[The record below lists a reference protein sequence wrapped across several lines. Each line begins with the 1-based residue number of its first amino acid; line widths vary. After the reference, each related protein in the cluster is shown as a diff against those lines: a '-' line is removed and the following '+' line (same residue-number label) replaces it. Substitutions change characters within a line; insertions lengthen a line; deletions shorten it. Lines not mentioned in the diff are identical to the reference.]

1 VALRIVSLLPS
12 ATEIICDLGLRDSL
26 VGRSEECNWPVD
38 VVSLPIVS
46 VARVDSLRLD
56 GRSIDEAVR
65 NAVGSGE
72 QLYVIDEEVLRTLR
86 PDVIVT
92 QDLCR
97 VCAVSSNDVCDVG
110 ARVVS
115 LDPRT
120 IGEVAESVRTLARA
134 LDVAERGDAV
144 ARRMLE
150 RVDAVRDA
158 TRDLPRVRTF
168 FAEWLDPPFAS
179 GHWIPEMVAA
189 AGGDDVLGRAGEPSR
204 GVTWELV
211 RDSRP
216 DVVVLGPCGFDVPR
230 AEREAAA
237 VRHEFDPAWRTVAV
251 NADRFFARPAPSIA
265 DGVEQLGFILHGVSV
280 SQS

>member
-1 VALRIVSLLPS
+1 VSLLPS
-12 ATEIICDLGLRDSL
+12 ATEIICGLGLRDSL
-26 VGRSEECNWPVD
+26 VGRSEECNWPPD
-38 VVSLPIVS
+38 VASLPIVS

-65 NAVGSGE
+65 SAVGSGE
-72 QLYVIDEEVLRTLR
+72 QLYTIDEEVLRALK

-120 IGEVAESVRTLARA
+120 IGEVAESVRSLARA
-134 LDVAERGDAV
+134 LDVTERGDAV
-144 ARRMLE
+144 ARRMLD
-150 RVDAVRDA
+150 RVETVRDV
-158 TRDLPRVRTF
+158 TRNLPRVRTF

-204 GVTWELV
+204 SVTWEQV
-211 RDSRP
+211 RDARP

-230 AEREAAA
+230 AEREAEA
-237 VRHEFDPAWRTVAV
+237 VRREFDPAWRTVAV

-265 DGVEQLGFILHGVSV
+265 DGVEQLGFILHGVKV
-280 SQS
+280 SRS

>member
-1 VALRIVSLLPS
+1 MRIVSLLPS

-38 VVSLPIVS
+38 VASLPIVS

-72 QLYVIDEEVLRTLR
+72 QLYAIDEEVLRALK

-120 IGEVAESVRTLARA
+120 IDEVAESVRTLARA

-150 RVDAVRDA
+150 RVDAVRSA
-158 TRDLPRVRTF
+158 TRDFPRVRTF

-204 GVTWELV
+204 SVSWEQV
-211 RDSRP
+211 RDARP

-230 AEREAAA
+230 AQREAEG
-237 VRHEFDPAWRTVAV
+237 VRHEFDPTWRTVAV

-280 SQS
+280 PQS

>member
-1 VALRIVSLLPS
+1 LRIVSLLPS

-26 VGRSEECNWPVD
+26 VGRSEECNWPPD
-38 VVSLPIVS
+38 VASLPIVS

-65 NAVGSGE
+65 SAVGSGE
-72 QLYVIDEEVLRTLR
+72 QLYAIDEEVLRALK

-120 IGEVAESVRTLARA
+120 IGEVAESVRSLARA
-134 LDVAERGDAV
+134 LDVTERGDAV
-144 ARRMLE
+144 ARRMLD
-150 RVDAVRDA
+150 RVETVRDV
-158 TRDLPRVRTF
+158 TRNLPRVRTF

-204 GVTWELV
+204 SVTWEQV
-211 RDSRP
+211 RDARP

-230 AEREAAA
+230 AEREAEA
-237 VRHEFDPAWRTVAV
+237 VRREFDPAWRTVAV

-265 DGVEQLGFILHGVSV
+265 DGVEQLGFILHGVKV
-280 SQS
+280 SRS

>member
-1 VALRIVSLLPS
+1 MSLLPS

-26 VGRSEECNWPVD
+26 VGRSEECNWPPD
-38 VVSLPIVS
+38 VASLPIVS

-65 NAVGSGE
+65 RAVGSGE
-72 QLYVIDEEVLRTLR
+72 QLYAIDEEVLRALK

-120 IGEVAESVRTLARA
+120 IGEVAESVRILARA
-134 LDVAERGDAV
+134 LGVTERGDAV
-144 ARRMLE
+144 ARRMLD
-150 RVDAVRDA
+150 RVETVRDV
-158 TRDLPRVRTF
+158 TRNLPRVRTF

-204 GVTWELV
+204 SVTWEQV
-211 RDSRP
+211 RDARP
-216 DVVVLGPCGFDVPR
+216 DIVVLGPCGFDVPR

-237 VRHEFDPAWRTVAV
+237 VRREFDPAWRTVAV

-265 DGVEQLGFILHGVSV
+265 DGVEQLGFILHGVKV
-280 SQS
+280 SRS

>member
-1 VALRIVSLLPS
+1 MALRIVSLLPS

-26 VGRSEECNWPVD
+26 VGRSEECNWPAD
-38 VVSLPIVS
+38 VASLPIVS

-72 QLYVIDEEVLRTLR
+72 QLYVIDEEVLRTLK

-158 TRDLPRVRTF
+158 TRDRPRVRTF

>member
-1 VALRIVSLLPS
+1 MRVVSLLPS

-26 VGRSEECNWPVD
+26 VGRSEECNWPPNVA
-38 VVSLPIVS
+38 SLPIVS

-72 QLYVIDEEVLRTLR
+72 QLYAIDEEILRALK

-120 IGEVAESVRTLARA
+120 IVEVAESVRTLARA
-134 LDVAERGDAV
+134 LDVTERGDGV
-144 ARRMLE
+144 ATRMLE
-150 RVDAVRDA
+150 RVAAVRNA
-158 TRDLPRVRTF
+158 TRNLPRVRTF

-189 AGGDDVLGRAGEPSR
+189 AGGDDVLGRPGEPSR
-204 GVTWELV
+204 SVTWDQV
-211 RDSRP
+211 RDARP
-216 DVVVLGPCGFDVPR
+216 NVVVLGPCGFDVPR
-230 AEREAAA
+230 TEREAEA
-237 VRHEFDPAWRTVAV
+237 VRHDFDPAWRTVAV

-265 DGVEQLGFILHGVSV
+265 DGVEQLGFILHGVKV
-280 SQS
+280 SRS

>member
-1 VALRIVSLLPS
+1 VSLLPS

-26 VGRSEECNWPVD
+26 VGRSEECNWPPD
-38 VVSLPIVS
+38 VASLPIVS

-65 NAVGSGE
+65 SAVGSGE
-72 QLYVIDEEVLRTLR
+72 QLYTIDEEVLRALK

-120 IGEVAESVRTLARA
+120 IGEVAESVRSLARA
-134 LDVAERGDAV
+134 LDVTERGDAV
-144 ARRMLE
+144 ARRMLD
-150 RVDAVRDA
+150 RVETVRDV
-158 TRDLPRVRTF
+158 TRNLPRVRTF

-204 GVTWELV
+204 SVTWEQV
-211 RDSRP
+211 RDARP

-230 AEREAAA
+230 AEREAEA
-237 VRHEFDPAWRTVAV
+237 VRREFDPAWRTVAV

-265 DGVEQLGFILHGVSV
+265 DGVEQLGFILHGVKV
-280 SQS
+280 SRS

>member
-1 VALRIVSLLPS
+1 MRIVSLLPS
-12 ATEIICDLGLRDSL
+12 ATEIICGLGLRDSL
-26 VGRSEECNWPVD
+26 VGRSEECNWPPD
-38 VVSLPIVS
+38 VASLPIVS

-65 NAVGSGE
+65 SAVGSGE
-72 QLYVIDEEVLRTLR
+72 QLYTIDEEVLRALK

-120 IGEVAESVRTLARA
+120 IGEVAESVRSLARA
-134 LDVAERGDAV
+134 LDVTERGDAV
-144 ARRMLE
+144 ARRMLD
-150 RVDAVRDA
+150 RVETVRDV
-158 TRDLPRVRTF
+158 TRNLPRVRTF

-204 GVTWELV
+204 SVTWEQV
-211 RDSRP
+211 RDARP

-230 AEREAAA
+230 AEREAEA
-237 VRHEFDPAWRTVAV
+237 VRREFDPAWRTVAV

-265 DGVEQLGFILHGVSV
+265 DGVEQLGFILHGVKV
-280 SQS
+280 SRS

>member
-1 VALRIVSLLPS
+1 V
-12 ATEIICDLGLRDSL
+12 
-26 VGRSEECNWPVD
+26 RS
-38 VVSLPIVS
+38 
-46 VARVDSLRLD
+46 
-56 GRSIDEAVR
+56 
-65 NAVGSGE
+65 AVGSGE
-72 QLYVIDEEVLRTLR
+72 QLYTIDEEVLRALK

-120 IGEVAESVRTLARA
+120 IGEVAESVRSLARA
-134 LDVAERGDAV
+134 LDVTERGDAV
-144 ARRMLE
+144 ARRMLD
-150 RVDAVRDA
+150 RVETVRDV
-158 TRDLPRVRTF
+158 TRNLPRVRTF

-204 GVTWELV
+204 SVTWEQV
-211 RDSRP
+211 RDARP

-230 AEREAAA
+230 AEREAEA
-237 VRHEFDPAWRTVAV
+237 VRREFDPAWRTVAV

-265 DGVEQLGFILHGVSV
+265 DGVEQLGFILHGVKV
-280 SQS
+280 SRS

>member
-1 VALRIVSLLPS
+1 VSLLPS
-12 ATEIICDLGLRDSL
+12 ATEIICGLGLRDSL
-26 VGRSEECNWPVD
+26 VGRSEECNWPPD
-38 VVSLPIVS
+38 VASLPIVS

-65 NAVGSGE
+65 SAVGSSE
-72 QLYVIDEEVLRTLR
+72 QLYAIDEEVLRALK

-120 IGEVAESVRTLARA
+120 IGEVAESVRSLARA
-134 LDVAERGDAV
+134 LDVTERGDAV
-144 ARRMLE
+144 ARRMLD
-150 RVDAVRDA
+150 RVETVRDV
-158 TRDLPRVRTF
+158 TRNLPRVRTF

-204 GVTWELV
+204 SVTWEQV
-211 RDSRP
+211 RDARP

-230 AEREAAA
+230 AEREAEA
-237 VRHEFDPAWRTVAV
+237 VRREFDPAWRTVAV

-265 DGVEQLGFILHGVSV
+265 DGVEQLGFILHGVKV
-280 SQS
+280 SRS

>member
-1 VALRIVSLLPS
+1 MSLLPS

-26 VGRSEECNWPVD
+26 VGRSEECNWPPD
-38 VVSLPIVS
+38 VASLPIVS

-65 NAVGSGE
+65 SAVGSGE
-72 QLYVIDEEVLRTLR
+72 QLYTIDEEVLRALK

-120 IGEVAESVRTLARA
+120 IGEVAESVRSLARA
-134 LDVAERGDAV
+134 LDVTERGDAV
-144 ARRMLE
+144 ARRMLD
-150 RVDAVRDA
+150 RVETVRDV
-158 TRDLPRVRTF
+158 TRNLPRVRTF

-204 GVTWELV
+204 SVTWEQV
-211 RDSRP
+211 RDARP

-230 AEREAAA
+230 AEREAEA
-237 VRHEFDPAWRTVAV
+237 VRREFDPAWRTVAV

-265 DGVEQLGFILHGVSV
+265 DGVEQLGFILHGVKV
-280 SQS
+280 SRS

>member
-1 VALRIVSLLPS
+1 MRVVSLLPS

-26 VGRSEECNWPVD
+26 VGRSEECNWPPD
-38 VVSLPIVS
+38 VASLPIVS

-72 QLYVIDEEVLRTLR
+72 QLYAIDEEILRALK

-120 IGEVAESVRTLARA
+120 IVEVAESVRTLARA
-134 LDVAERGDAV
+134 LDVTERGDGV
-144 ARRMLE
+144 ATRMLE
-150 RVDAVRDA
+150 RVAAVRNA
-158 TRDLPRVRTF
+158 TRNLPRVRTF

-189 AGGDDVLGRAGEPSR
+189 AGGDDVLGRPGEPSR
-204 GVTWELV
+204 SVTWDQV
-211 RDSRP
+211 RDARP

-230 AEREAAA
+230 TEREAEA
-237 VRHEFDPAWRTVAV
+237 VRHDFDPAWRTVAV

-265 DGVEQLGFILHGVSV
+265 DGVEQLGFILHGVKV
-280 SQS
+280 SRS

>member
-1 VALRIVSLLPS
+1 MRIVSLLPS

-26 VGRSEECNWPVD
+26 VGRSEECNWPPD
-38 VVSLPIVS
+38 VATLPIVS

-56 GRSIDEAVR
+56 GRAIDDAVR
-65 NAVGSGE
+65 SAVGSGE
-72 QLYVIDEEVLRTLR
+72 QLYVIDEEVLLALR

-144 ARRMLE
+144 ASRMLE
-150 RVDAVRDA
+150 RVAAVRDA
-158 TRDLPRVRTF
+158 TRNLPRVRTF

-189 AGGDDVLGRAGEPSR
+189 AGGEDVLGRPGEPSR
-204 GVTWELV
+204 SVTWHEV
-211 RDSRP
+211 REARP

-265 DGVEQLGFILHGVSV
+265 DGVEQLGFILHDVKVSK
-280 SQS
+280 S

>member
-1 VALRIVSLLPS
+1 
-12 ATEIICDLGLRDSL
+12 
-26 VGRSEECNWPVD
+26 VGRSEECNWPPD
-38 VVSLPIVS
+38 VASLPIVS
-46 VARVDSLRLD
+46 VARVDSLHLD
-56 GRSIDEAVR
+56 GRSIDDAVR

-72 QLYVIDEEVLRTLR
+72 QLYVIDEGILRALK

-110 ARVVS
+110 AHVVS

-120 IGEVAESVRTLARA
+120 IVEVAESVRALAAA
-134 LDVAERGDAV
+134 LDVSARGEAV

-150 RVDAVRDA
+150 RVEAVREA
-158 TRDLPRVRTF
+158 TRNVARVRTF

-189 AGGDDVLGRAGEPSR
+189 AGGDDVLGRPGEPSR
-204 GVTWELV
+204 SVTWADV
-211 RDSRP
+211 RAVAP
-216 DVVVLGPCGFDVPR
+216 EVVILGPCGFDIPR
-230 AEREAAA
+230 AQREAEA
-237 VRHEFDPAWRTVAV
+237 VRHEFDPNWRTVAV

-265 DGVEQLGFILHGVSV
+265 DGVEQLGFILHGVAVPNS
-280 SQS
+280 